1 MSALGPKLP
10 LFRDETNGS
19 FSLIFSLA
27 EEVKQN
33 FKNLLLTAPGERM
46 MNPDFGVGVRNFLF
60 LPRQQITT
68 ELRQRIEGQV
78 ARSMPFLQIKK
89 IQFNRGI
96 SDATADDLNVLS
108 ISIEYAAPSVDL
120 ASEIVIRA
128 EEI

>member
-19 FSLIFSLA
+19 FSLIFSLS

-78 ARSMPFLQIKK
+78 ARYMPFLQIKK

>member
-10 LFRDETNGS
+10 LFRDQTNGS
-19 FSLIFSLA
+19 YSLIYSLA
-27 EEVKQN
+27 EEIKQN
-33 FKNLLLTAPGERM
+33 FKNLLLTCPGERM

-60 LPRQQITT
+60 LPRQQITS

-78 ARSMPFLQIKK
+78 SRYMPFIQLKK

-96 SDATADDLNVLS
+96 DESTADDLNVLS
-108 ISIEYAAPSVDL
+108 ISIEYAAPSLDL
-120 ASEIVIRA
+120 TSELLVRA

>member
-10 LFRDETNGS
+10 LFRDQTNGS
-19 FSLIFSLA
+19 YSLIYSLA
-27 EEVKQN
+27 EEIKQN
-33 FKNLLLTAPGERM
+33 FKNLLLTCPGERM

-60 LPRQQITT
+60 LPRQQITS

-78 ARSMPFLQIKK
+78 ARYMPFIQLTK

-96 SDATADDLNVLS
+96 NENMADDLNILS
-108 ISIEYAAPSVDL
+108 ISIEYAAPSLDL
-120 ASEIVIRA
+120 TSELLVRA

>member
-19 FSLIFSLA
+19 FSLIYSLA
-27 EEVKQN
+27 EEVKQYI
-33 FKNLLLTAPGERM
+33 KNILLTAPGERM
-46 MNPDFGVGVRNFLF
+46 MNPDFGIGVRNFLF

-78 ARSMPFLQIKK
+78 ARYMPFLQIKK

-96 SDATADDLNVLS
+96 SDAAADDLNVLS

-128 EEI
+128 EET

>member
-78 ARSMPFLQIKK
+78 ARYMPFLQIKK

-96 SDATADDLNVLS
+96 SDTTADDLNVLS
-108 ISIEYAAPSVDL
+108 SSIEYAAPSVDL
-120 ASEIVIRA
+120 ASEIVVMA

>member
-10 LFRDETNGS
+10 LFRDEVNGS
-19 FSLIFSLA
+19 YSLIYSFA
-27 EEVKQN
+27 EEMKQN
-33 FKNLLLTAPGERM
+33 FKNLLLTSPGERM

-78 ARSMPFLQIKK
+78 SRYMPFIQIKK
-89 IQFNRGI
+89 IQFNRGV
-96 SDATADDLNVLS
+96 DDNLADDLNVLS
-108 ISIEYAAPSVDL
+108 ISIEYAAPSLDL
-120 ASEIVIRA
+120 TSEILIRA

>member
-10 LFRDETNGS
+10 LFRDQTNGS
-19 FSLIFSLA
+19 YSLIYPLA
-27 EEVKQN
+27 EEIKQN
-33 FKNLLLTAPGERM
+33 FKNLLLTCPGERM

-60 LPRQQITT
+60 LPRQQITS

-78 ARSMPFLQIKK
+78 ARYMPFIQLTK

-96 SDATADDLNVLS
+96 NENMADDLNILS
-108 ISIEYAAPSVDL
+108 ISIEYAAPSLDL
-120 ASEIVIRA
+120 TSELLVRA

>member
-19 FSLIFSLA
+19 FSLIYSLA

-46 MNPDFGVGVRNFLF
+46 MNPDFGIGVRNFLF

-78 ARSMPFLQIKK
+78 ARYMPFLQIKK

-96 SDATADDLNVLS
+96 SDAAADDLNVLS

-128 EEI
+128 EET